1 MESSQ
6 TQQNLYNVYEAYP
19 YQGQVPFTFS
29 FRQDPDRLFP
39 YAAAIPFY
47 LRDRRVPAGPLDILD
62 VGCGAGVTTLLLAE
76 ANPGAHLTAIDLS
89 VRSAQLTAERL
100 QFQGYTADC
109 RGMAAE
115 DLPQLGKQFD
125 YINCHEVL
133 YLLPDPW
140 AGLQQMAAVLKPG
153 GIIRA
158 NLHSANARV
167 VFFRSQELM
176 RMLGLMESAPSE
188 FEHQVVREW
197 MGALKND
204 TFMKKAIW
212 QDKYRDDA
220 EFLNSNFL
228 LQGDK
233 GFSIPDLF
241 SMLESAG
248 LYFLGMVDSRS
259 WNLLDLFA
267 KPDELPDTVRLFLEE
282 ASDMEQL
289 HAHDLLVAS
298 HRLFDFWC
306 SAQPTRELDLPG
318 TWKESQ
324 WAQAQAIL
332 NPILKVER
340 LETSLRECL
349 QEYEPLLINPLL
361 PQTTAKP
368 VYLTRPA
375 QLCLRFLWEESLLV
389 PELIARVLPLL
400 PPDPWT
406 GQPLSQEQGVAQV
419 RQALVQMEVIL
430 AVFLAV

>member
-1 MESSQ
+1 MES
-6 TQQNLYNVYEAYP
+6 TQQNLYNVYENLP
-19 YQGQVPFTFS
+19 YQSTVPFDRS
-29 FRQDPDRLFP
+29 FRQEPHQLFP

-47 LRDRRVPAGPLDILD
+47 LRDRRLPTAPLDILD
-62 VGCGAGVTTLLLAE
+62 VGCGAGVTTLMLAE
-76 ANPGAHLTAIDLS
+76 ANPGANLTAIDLS
-89 VRSAQLTAERL
+89 ARSAQMAAERL

-158 NLHSANARV
+158 NLHSAHARV
-167 VFFRSQELM
+167 VMFRAQELM
-176 RMLGLMESAPSE
+176 RILGLMESAPTE
-188 FEHQVVREW
+188 FEHQILREW
-197 MGALKND
+197 MDALQNN

-212 QDKYRDDA
+212 QDKYRNDA
-220 EFLNSNFL
+220 EYLNSNYL
-228 LQGDK
+228 LHGDK
-233 GFSIPDLF
+233 GFTIPDMF
-241 SMLESAG
+241 SMLEGAG

-267 KPDELPDTVRLFLEE
+267 KPTELPDSVRLFLEE
-282 ASDMEQL
+282 ASEMAQL
-289 HAHDLLVAS
+289 HAHDLLMAN
-298 HRLFDFWC
+298 HRLFDFWG
-306 SAQPTRELDLPG
+306 STQPARELALPAQ
-318 TWKESQ
+318 WEEEQ
-324 WAQAQAIL
+324 WAQAEAIL
-332 NPILKVER
+332 NPILRVER

-368 VYLTRPA
+368 VYFTRPA
-375 QLCLRFLWEESLLV
+375 QLCLRFLWEESLPV
-389 PELIARVLPLL
+389 PELVARVLPLL

-406 GQPLSQEQGVAQV
+406 GQPLSLEQGTAQV
-419 RQALVQMEVIL
+419 HQALVQMEVVL

>member
-1 MESSQ
+1 MDS
-6 TQQNLYNVYEAYP
+6 TQQNLYNVYENLP
-19 YQGQVPFTFS
+19 YQGKVPFDRS
-29 FRQDPDRLFP
+29 FRQEPHQLFA

-47 LRDRRVPAGPLDILD
+47 LRDRRVPTAPLDILD
-62 VGCGAGVTTLLLAE
+62 VGCGAGVTTLMLAE
-76 ANPGAHLTAIDLS
+76 ANPGATLTAIDLS

-140 AGLQQMAAVLKPG
+140 QGLQQMAAVLKPG

-167 VFFRSQELM
+167 VMFRSQELM
-176 RMLGLMESAPSE
+176 RVLGLMESAPSE
-188 FEHQVVREW
+188 FEYQVLREW
-197 MGALKND
+197 MDALRDD

-212 QDKYRDDA
+212 QDKYRNDA
-220 EFLNSNFL
+220 EYLNSNFL

-233 GFSIPDLF
+233 GFRIPEMF
-241 SMLESAG
+241 SMIEGAG
-248 LYFLGMVDSRS
+248 LHFLSMVDSRS

-267 KPDELPDTVRLFLEE
+267 KPEELPDSVQLFLAE
-282 ASDMEQL
+282 ANEMEQL
-289 HAHDLLVAS
+289 HAHDLLMAS

-306 SAQPTRELDLPG
+306 SPQPPRELDLPG
-318 TWKESQ
+318 AWEESQ
-324 WAQAQAIL
+324 WATARATL
-332 NPILKVER
+332 NPILRVER

-375 QLCLRFLWEESLLV
+375 QLCLRFLWTESLPV
-389 PELIARVLPLL
+389 PELVARVLPLL

-406 GQPLSQEQGVAQV
+406 GQPLSPQQGAAQV
-419 RQALVQMEVIL
+419 RQALVQMEVVL
-430 AVFLAV
+430 AVFLEV

>member
-1 MESSQ
+1 MES
-6 TQQNLYNVYEAYP
+6 TQPNLYNVYENLP
-19 YQGQVPFTFS
+19 YQGKVPFDRS
-29 FRQDPDRLFP
+29 FRQEPAQLFP
-39 YAAAIPFY
+39 YAAAIPYY
-47 LRDRRVPAGPLDILD
+47 LRDRRLPTAPLDILD

-76 ANPGAHLTAIDLS
+76 ANPGANLTAIDLS
-89 VRSAQLTAERL
+89 ERSAQMTAERL

-115 DLPQLGKQFD
+115 DLPKLGKQFD

-153 GIIRA
+153 GIVRA

-167 VFFRSQELM
+167 VMFRCQELM
-176 RMLGLMESAPSE
+176 RLLGLMESAPTE
-188 FEHQVVREW
+188 FEHRMLREW
-197 MGALKND
+197 MDALKNE

-212 QDKYRDDA
+212 QEKYRNDA
-220 EFLNSNFL
+220 EYLNSNYL

-233 GFSIPDLF
+233 GFAIPDMF

-248 LYFLGMVDSRS
+248 LHFLGMVDSRS
-259 WNLLDLFA
+259 WNLLDWFA
-267 KPDELPDTVRLFLEE
+267 KPEELPDSVRLFLEE
-282 ASDMEQL
+282 ASEMEQL
-289 HAHDLLVAS
+289 HAHDLLVTS
-298 HRLFDFWC
+298 HRLFDFWG
-306 SAQPTRELDLPG
+306 SAQPPRALDLPSQ
-318 TWKESQ
+318 WEEPQ
-324 WAQAQAIL
+324 WAQARATL
-332 NPILKVER
+332 NPILRVNQ

-375 QLCLRFLWEESLLV
+375 QLCLRFLWAESLPV
-389 PELIARVLPLL
+389 PELVARVLPLL

-406 GQPLSQEQGVAQV
+406 GQPLPPAQATAQV
-419 RQALVQMEVIL
+419 YQALVQMEVVL
-430 AVFLAV
+430 AVFLEV

>member
-1 MESSQ
+1 M
-6 TQQNLYNVYEAYP
+6 
-19 YQGQVPFTFS
+19 
-29 FRQDPDRLFP
+29 
-39 YAAAIPFY
+39 
-47 LRDRRVPAGPLDILD
+47 D
-62 VGCGAGVTTLLLAE
+62 VGCGAGVTTLMLAE
-76 ANPGAHLTAIDLS
+76 ANPGANLTALDLS

-100 QFQGYTADC
+100 QFHGYTADC
-109 RGMAAE
+109 RGMAAA

-153 GIIRA
+153 GMIRA

-167 VFFRSQELM
+167 VFFRGQELM

-188 FEHQVVREW
+188 FEHQVLREW
-197 MGALKND
+197 MDALKTD

-212 QDKYRDDA
+212 QEKHRDDA

-233 GFSIPDLF
+233 GFTIPDMF
-241 SMLESAG
+241 AMVEGAG
-248 LYFLGMVDSRS
+248 LHFLGMVDSRS
-259 WNLLDLFA
+259 WSLLDLFA
-267 KPDELPDTVRLFLEE
+267 KPEELPDTVRLFLEE
-282 ASDMEQL
+282 ASDLEQL

-306 SAQPTRELDLPG
+306 SAQPPRELDLPSA
-318 TWKESQ
+318 WEAPQ
-324 WAQAQAIL
+324 WAQARATL
-332 NPILKVER
+332 NPILRVDR

-361 PQTTAKP
+361 PQTTTKP

-375 QLCLRFLWEESLLV
+375 QLCLRFLWAESLAV
-389 PELIARVLPLL
+389 PELVARVLPLL
-400 PPDPWT
+400 PPEPWT
-406 GQPLSQEQGVAQV
+406 GQPLSLTQATAQV
-419 RQALVQMEVIL
+419 YQALVQMEVVL
-430 AVFLAV
+430 AVFLEV